1 MKFITFYFVK
11 KELTKIT
18 KSIEKASSDKN
29 VLFVYDDKVK
39 KSIVRDITDE
49 LKSSGCNLV
58 SLECKEVNQIKM
70 KVFV

>member
-18 KSIEKASSDKN
+18 KSIEKVSSDKN

-39 KSIVRDITDE
+39 KV
-49 LKSSGCNLV
+49 
-58 SLECKEVNQIKM
+58 
-70 KVFV
+70 